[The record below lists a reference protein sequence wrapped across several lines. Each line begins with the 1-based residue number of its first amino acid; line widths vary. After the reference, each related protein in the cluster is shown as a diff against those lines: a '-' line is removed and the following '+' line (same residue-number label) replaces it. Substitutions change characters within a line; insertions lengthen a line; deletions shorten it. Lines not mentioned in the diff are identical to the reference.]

1 MIPHHYMG
9 GCMYSRR
16 QHCAILVLF
25 VLFILTAIT
34 VSAEETVFRI
44 GMIGLDTSHVI
55 NFTKIIND
63 PARHTGCRVIAG
75 YPGGSSDVESSYSRI
90 EGYTAQLRDDYG
102 VTIVDNIEELCGL
115 VDGVMLESV
124 DGRPHLEQARPV
136 IEAGLPLFIDKPM
149 AGSLADVIAIFDL
162 AREHGVPC
170 WCSSSLRFNPGIADM
185 LSDPDVGEILGCVA
199 FSPAHLEEHHPDLY
213 WYGIH
218 GVETLFTLMGTG
230 CESVSR
236 AHTDGTDIVTG
247 VWRDG
252 RIGTFRGIR
261 DGKKDYGALVFGAK
275 SIKRS
280 GGYTGS
286 EGLADRI
293 VAFFL
298 KGTVPVAERETIEI
312 YAFMSAADLS
322 KERNGAMVTLKEVID
337 KAKMEAPTR

>member
-1 MIPHHYMG
+1 MRFRHLIVTG
-9 GCMYSRR
+9 TVLIAL
-16 QHCAILVLF
+16 AILT
-25 VLFILTAIT
+25 TAS
-34 VSAEETVFRI
+34 VSAEDSVFRL

-63 PARHTGCRVIAG
+63 PARNTGCRVIAG
-75 YPGGSSDVESSYSRI
+75 YPGGSSDVESSYSRV
-90 EGYTAQLRDDYG
+90 EGYTTQLRDEYG
-102 VTIVDNIEELCGL
+102 LTIVDSIEELCKQ

-149 AGSLADVIAIFDL
+149 AGSLSDVIAIFDL
-162 AREHGVPC
+162 ARKHGVPC
-170 WCSSSLRFNPGIADM
+170 WCSSSLRYNPGISDM

-218 GVETLFTLMGTG
+218 GVETLFTLMGAG

-236 AHTDGTDIVTG
+236 AHTDGADIVTG
-247 VWRDG
+247 VWDDG

-261 DGKKDYGALVFGAK
+261 DGKKDYGALVFGSK
-275 SIKRS
+275 GIKRS

-286 EGLADRI
+286 EGLVDRI
-293 VAFFL
+293 VTFFL
-298 KGTVPVAERETIEI
+298 KGTIPVAERETIEI

-337 KAKMEAPTR
+337 RAKKETQTQ